1 MATDSS
7 VPFARLYVL
16 PLGAS
21 LQLEASG
28 GIKQMKMHYGV
39 KQHAPAVTLSACGP
53 PYDIAFGVDKRK
65 EFLTVVTVH
74 FAASTA
80 APRPPI

>member
-1 MATDSS
+1 M
-7 VPFARLYVL
+7 
-16 PLGAS
+16 
-21 LQLEASG
+21 QIEASG
-28 GIKQMKMHYGV
+28 DIKQMKMHYGV
-39 KQHAPAVTLSACGP
+39 EQHAPTMTLSARGL
-53 PYDIAFGVDKRK
+53 PYDIAFCVDKRE